1 MTSLFVVSLL
11 LINRILFVIS
21 QDLNHTYVTEIIEN
35 YRKVKFHLNQK
46 FRTRSVINFG
56 ELTLS
61 TKKKLIDGKCLRIVA
76 FGGSVTCGR

>member
-1 MTSLFVVSLL
+1 MNQI
-11 LINRILFVIS
+11 LIAIGH
-21 QDLNHTYVTEIIEN
+21 DLNHTYVMEITEN
-35 YRKVKFHLNQK
+35 YRKVQFNLNQK
-46 FRTRSVINFG
+46 IRARSVVNFG